1 MDDTVLINLVVAN
14 WKRIGD
20 ILLDSDGC
28 HSDRYHSDKYYE
40 VVPRLLDAVLVS
52 PFRLVAN
59 YCSTSGLY
67 SQFDN
72 TITTNHI
79 IWNCWLMELGA
90 VVQYEMLRNIS
101 GLRCDLELDILVSM
115 EIGIELSCLR
125 IELDED
131 VMIKLEN
138 WIKKWEN
145 NILSGLSEI
154 GNGNDIDKIISD
166 IV

>member
-1 MDDTVLINLVVAN
+1 MDDTGVINLVVAN

-20 ILLDSDGC
+20 ILLDSDG
-28 HSDRYHSDKYYE
+28 HHSDKYYK
-40 VVPRLLDAVLVS
+40 VVPKLLDAVLVS

-59 YCSTSGLY
+59 YCSTPGLY

-72 TITTNHI
+72 GITTNHI

-115 EIGIELSCLR
+115 EIGIELSRLR

-138 WIKKWEN
+138 CIKKWEN

-154 GNGNDIDKIISD
+154 GNGNDMDKIISG

>member
-1 MDDTVLINLVVAN
+1 MDETVLINLVVAN
-14 WKRIGD
+14 WKRISD
-20 ILLDSDGC
+20 ILLDSDG
-28 HSDRYHSDKYYE
+28 HHSDKYYE

-59 YCSTSGLY
+59 YCSTPGLH
-67 SQFDN
+67 SQFDD

-101 GLRCDLELDILVSM
+101 GKRYDIELDILVSM
-115 EIGIELSCLR
+115 EIGIELSRLR
-125 IELDED
+125 MELEEE
-131 VMIKLEN
+131 VMIKLGN
-138 WIKKWEN
+138 WIQKWETY
-145 NILSGLSEI
+145 ILTILSEI
-154 GNGNDIDKIISD
+154 GNGIDMNKIISG